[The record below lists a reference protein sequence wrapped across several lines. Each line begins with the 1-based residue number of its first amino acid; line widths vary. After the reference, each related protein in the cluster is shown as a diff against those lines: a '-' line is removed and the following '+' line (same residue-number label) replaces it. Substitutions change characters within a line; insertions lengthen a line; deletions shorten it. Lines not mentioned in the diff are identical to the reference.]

1 MNQLGGKGTTSFS
14 SRAVRHPPSTR
25 GQAQL
30 HSLSEPRSH
39 AEHTQN
45 QRALGNGTWLG
56 QDVEGKGYRVA
67 FPLSEILPLAQW
79 KQEAG
84 PSREEAIRNHSPSQ
98 HGLPTI
104 CYLLHFTIKQ
114 NTGRT

>member
-1 MNQLGGKGTTSFS
+1 M
-14 SRAVRHPPSTR
+14 
-25 GQAQL
+25 
-30 HSLSEPRSH
+30 
-39 AEHTQN
+39 
-45 QRALGNGTWLG
+45 
-56 QDVEGKGYRVA
+56 EGKGYRVA

-79 KQEAG
+79 KQEVG

-114 NTGRT
+114 NTGRTKEDIKNPERVQSVQGRDTRNAPSCCNPAMEALHIHLNFKYRA